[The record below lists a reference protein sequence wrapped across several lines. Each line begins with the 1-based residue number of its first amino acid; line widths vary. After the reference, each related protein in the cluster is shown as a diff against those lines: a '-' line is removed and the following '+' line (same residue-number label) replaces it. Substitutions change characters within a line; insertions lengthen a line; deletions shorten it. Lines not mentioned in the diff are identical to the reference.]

1 MDKQKSERLSIL
13 AVDDNQMNLL
23 VMRSMFKYQ
32 EYKLYYADCGQ
43 MAIEMAR
50 QLHPDMI
57 LLDVVMPDISGF
69 EVCRIL
75 KEDEAFNEVP
85 ILFITAADEIEFII
99 KGFEAGGV
107 DYITK
112 PFRFEE
118 IMLRIKTHFQY
129 KLTRDQL
136 FETTLALLKLNKVK
150 DKLFHILGHDLH
162 NPIGNIKMV
171 LEFISRGIIDPNKG
185 DQYKKT
191 VNELLRSTDEV
202 FSLLENLTAWSNSES
217 GSLVNIPEN
226 LKLKEAVVCMVNLY
240 QAGLNSK
247 NIDLIIDIDPE
258 HVVFAD
264 NSMVKTVIRNL
275 FSNALKYTPEHG
287 VITFKSWIKDKMV
300 NICVAD
306 TGKGMTQFQIDQALD
321 SNTYQYGDK
330 PNGDVGSGLGL
341 KLCKEFIARSEG
353 TIWIDSNPGEGTQV
367 IFTLPVKKEEVVTE
381 EARTLV
387 W

>member
-1 MDKQKSERLSIL
+1 MNKPKSERLSIL

-32 EYKLYYADCGQ
+32 DYKLYYADCGKL
-43 MAIEMAR
+43 AIEMAR
-50 QLHPDMI
+50 QIKPDMI

-75 KEDEAFNEVP
+75 KEEEAFKEVP
-85 ILFITAADEIEFII
+85 VLFITAADEIEFII

-112 PFRFEE
+112 PFRMEE

-136 FETTLALLKLNKVK
+136 FETTVTLLKLNKVK
-150 DKLFHILGHDLH
+150 DRLFTIIGHDLH

-171 LEFISRGIIDPNKG
+171 LEFMSKGIIDPNKG

-202 FSLLENLTAWSNSES
+202 FALIENLTAWTTSES
-217 GSLVNIPEN
+217 GNLANIPEN
-226 LKLKEAVVCMVNLY
+226 IKLKEAVVSIVNLY
-240 QAGLNSK
+240 QAGLNSR
-247 NIDLIIDIDPE
+247 NIELLIDIHPD

-264 NSMVKTVIRNL
+264 NSMIKTVIRNL
-275 FSNALKYTPEHG
+275 FSNALKYSPEESTI
-287 VITFKSWIKDKMV
+287 VFKSWVVGQMV
-300 NICVAD
+300 HICVED
-306 TGKGMTQFQIDQALD
+306 RGNGMTQSEIDQILD
-321 SNTYQYGDK
+321 ANIYYSGEGKNSDT
-330 PNGDVGSGLGL
+330 GSGLGL
-341 KLCKEFIARSEG
+341 KLCKEFILKSQG
-353 TIWIDSNPGEGTQV
+353 DIWIESVPGEGTQV
-367 IFTLPVKKEEVVTE
+367 IFTLPAKKFEMETE

>member
-1 MDKQKSERLSIL
+1 MNKLKSERLSIL

-43 MAIEMAR
+43 LAIEMAR
-50 QLHPDMI
+50 QLRPDMI
-57 LLDVVMPDISGF
+57 LLDVVMPDMSGF

-75 KEDEAFNEVP
+75 KEEEAFSDVP
-85 ILFITAADEIEFII
+85 ILFITAAEEIEFII

-112 PFRFEE
+112 PFRIEE
-118 IMLRIKTHFQY
+118 IMLRIRTHFQY
-129 KLTRDQL
+129 KITRDQL
-136 FETTLALLKLNKVK
+136 FETTVTLLKLNKVK
-150 DKLFHILGHDLH
+150 DRLFNILGHDLH

-171 LEFISRGIIDPNKG
+171 LEFMSKGIIDPNKG

-202 FSLLENLTAWSNSES
+202 FALLENLTAWTISES
-217 GSLVNIPEN
+217 GKLVNIPEN
-226 LKLKEAVVCMVNLY
+226 LKLKEAVVSIVNLY

-247 NIDLIIDIDPE
+247 NIELIIDIDPD
-258 HVVFAD
+258 HVAFAD
-264 NSMVKTVIRNL
+264 NSMFKTIIRNL
-275 FSNALKYTPEHG
+275 FSNALKYTPELG
-287 VITFKSWIKDKMV
+287 TITFKSWIKDGMV
-300 NICVAD
+300 NICVSD

-321 SNTYQYGDK
+321 ANTYYSGDRS
-330 PNGDVGSGLGL
+330 NGGSGSGLGL
-341 KLCKEFIARSEG
+341 KLCKEFISKSEG
-353 TIWIDSNPGEGTQV
+353 EIWIDSNPGEGTQV
-367 IFTLPVKKEEVVTE
+367 IFTLPAKKEEVVTE

>member
-1 MDKQKSERLSIL
+1 MNKPKSERLSIL

-32 EYKLYYADCGQ
+32 DYKLYYADCGKL
-43 MAIEMAR
+43 AIEMAR
-50 QLHPDMI
+50 QLKPDMI

-75 KEDEAFNEVP
+75 KEEEAFKEVP

-112 PFRFEE
+112 PFRIEE
-118 IMLRIKTHFQY
+118 IMLRIRTHFQY

-136 FETTLALLKLNKVK
+136 FETTVTLLKLNKVK
-150 DKLFHILGHDLH
+150 DRIFSIIGHDLH

-171 LEFISRGIIDPNKG
+171 LEFMSKGIIDPNKG

-202 FSLLENLTAWSNSES
+202 FALLENLTAWTTSET
-217 GSLVNIPEN
+217 GKLANIPEN
-226 LKLKEAVVCMVNLY
+226 LKLKEAIVSIVNLY
-240 QAGLNSK
+240 QAGLTSK
-247 NIDLIIDIDPE
+247 NIELVIDIDPE
-258 HVVFAD
+258 HIVFAD
-264 NSMVKTVIRNL
+264 NSMMKTVIRNL
-275 FSNALKYTPEHG
+275 FSNALKYTPEG
-287 VITFKSWIKDKMV
+287 GTITFKSWIKDHMV

-306 TGKGMTQFQIDQALD
+306 TGKGMTQLEIDLVLD
-321 SNTYQYGDK
+321 ANMYYSGDAANTQR
-330 PNGDVGSGLGL
+330 GSGLGL
-341 KLCKEFIARSEG
+341 KLCKEFIQKSG
-353 TIWIDSNPGEGTQV
+353 GIIWIDSTPGQGTQV
-367 IFTLPVKKEEVVTE
+367 IFTLPVEKEEVVTE
-381 EARTLV
+381 DSRTLI